1 MLKQHEE
8 TDMFIFFSNVFR
20 CLDFAPFRLI
30 IENSSQIRIR
40 KKCARLRPINKTPA
54 SRKTGFR
61 KIAASLTVMVLLF
74 VMLFSISY
82 VTLESDHD
90 CCGEEC
96 PICECLEACG
106 NALRL
111 FRTGAGSV
119 AHAAITTHA
128 IFFVITLVLA
138 SAVIGKET
146 PVSDKIRLNI

>member
-1 MLKQHEE
+1 M
-8 TDMFIFFSNVFR
+8 
-20 CLDFAPFRLI
+20 
-30 IENSSQIRIR
+30 
-40 KKCARLRPINKTPA
+40 RPINKTTA
-54 SRKTGFR
+54 SRRTGFR
-61 KIAASLTVMVLLF
+61 KIAASLTVTVLLF

-96 PICECLEACG
+96 HICECLEACG

-111 FRTGAGSV
+111 VRTGSGTA
-119 AHAAITTHA
+119 AHAAIA
-128 IFFVITLVLA
+128 SSAVFFVITIVFA

>member
-1 MLKQHEE
+1 
-8 TDMFIFFSNVFR
+8 MFIFFSKVFR

-30 IENSSQIRIR
+30 IENGSQIRIR
-40 KKCARLRPINKTPA
+40 KKCARLRPINKTTA
-54 SRKTGFR
+54 SRRTGFR

-96 PICECLEACG
+96 HICECLEACG

-111 FRTGAGSV
+111 VRTGAGTG
-119 AHAAITTHA
+119 ANAAITTYA
-128 IFFVITLVLA
+128 VFFLITVIFA
-138 SAVIGKET
+138 NAVFTRET

>member
-1 MLKQHEE
+1 M
-8 TDMFIFFSNVFR
+8 
-20 CLDFAPFRLI
+20 
-30 IENSSQIRIR
+30 
-40 KKCARLRPINKTPA
+40 RLRPINKTIA
-54 SRKTGFR
+54 SRKTDLR

-74 VMLFSISY
+74 VLLFSISY

-96 PICECLEACG
+96 HVCECLEACG

-111 FRTGAGSV
+111 FRTGAGSI

-128 IFFVITLVLA
+128 IFFVITIVFA
-138 SAVIGKET
+138 SAVFGKET

>member
-1 MLKQHEE
+1 M
-8 TDMFIFFSNVFR
+8 
-20 CLDFAPFRLI
+20 
-30 IENSSQIRIR
+30 
-40 KKCARLRPINKTPA
+40 RPINKTTA
-54 SRKTGFR
+54 SRRTGFR

-96 PICECLEACG
+96 HVCECLEACG

-111 FRTGAGSV
+111 VRTGSGTA
-119 AHAAITTHA
+119 AHSAISAYA
-128 IFFVITLVLA
+128 IFFAITVVFA
-138 SAVIGKET
+138 TAVFGKET